1 MQINQTNEVVGLKEE
16 VATHINGL
24 IQDLTNVRVD
34 LENSSDEV
42 RVKSVIEL
50 ERQVKAIQEVASA
63 LTKVAS
69 EYKGTAD
76 EVKSGLLTELT
87 DADLKSKILG
97 QFKLTRCKSPA
108 SVDLQVNPEELPTEF
123 QRISADKRKI
133 ASALKGGRK
142 VEGAELQQG
151 EHIRISLAR

>member
-87 DADLKSKILG
+87 DADLKSK
-97 QFKLTRCKSPA
+97 S
-108 SVDLQVNPEELPTEF
+108 
-123 QRISADKRKI
+123 
-133 ASALKGGRK
+133 
-142 VEGAELQQG
+142 
-151 EHIRISLAR
+151 